1 MKSATN
7 RELLVKAAAS
17 RFHRF
22 GLPAS
27 SIANVANDAGI
38 PTGNVYYYFRTKD
51 ALAVAVQDYWQ
62 RRTADALDD
71 IDACHGDARSRLLE
85 FLDRSERNAPLYAE
99 SGCPIAAL
107 SRDFRGGGS
116 SLEPLAGRI
125 FEQQAAWLEGQFA
138 AIGLEKRERSTAAWA
153 VLTAVQGGIGLAH
166 AINSEVPFRAAI
178 ADTRQ
183 RVDILTSGQKRDS

>member
-7 RELLVKAAAS
+7 RDLLVKAAAS

-38 PTGNVYYYFRTKD
+38 PPGNVYYYFRTKD
-51 ALAVAVQDYWQ
+51 ALAIAVQDYWQ
-62 RRTADALDD
+62 RCTADALDE
-71 IDACHGDARSRLLE
+71 IDARHVDARARLLE
-85 FLDRSERNAPLYAE
+85 YLDRSERNAPLYAV

-116 SLEPLAGRI
+116 SLQALAGAI
-125 FEQQAAWLEGQFA
+125 FEQQAEWLARQFA
-138 AIGLEKRERSTAAWA
+138 ATGVPQREQMTAAWA
-153 VLTAVQGGIGLAH
+153 ILTAIQGGIGLAH
-166 AINSEVPFRAAI
+166 ATHSETPFRAAI
-178 ADTRQ
+178 ADARQ
-183 RVDILTSGQKRDS
+183 RVASLTPDQKRDD